1 MNRQQFSE
9 LVKDPGAL
17 GAESVIE
24 LESLLRQYPYC
35 TSAQLLLALVL
46 LQQNHPNYQS
56 QFKKAVAYA
65 GDRRR
70 LKELLEGKRTFV
82 TVKQPAVE
90 ASLENEDP
98 LQIPAAEASDGT
110 VAAGIAE
117 IQTAIVAETQAEE
130 QDVALLLRVPEP
142 KHENFIEESV
152 ISEEELALASPD
164 LRAEDVP
171 VHAESRPLHT
181 LNRQTEISKEKLSQE
196 DLLTIVRKRL
206 AEINAE
212 KSISVQKTETPATD
226 KEPRPSE
233 APGGQS
239 SAVNRSKEEIIET
252 FIREEPQISRPKKEF
267 FSPTSSS
274 QRSNMDEEDII
285 SETLAL
291 LYAKQGNMQKAI
303 HIYEKLSLR
312 FSEKSRYF
320 AARIENLKG
329 NAQQP

>member
-70 LKELLEGKRTFV
+70 LKELLEGKRTVV

-90 ASLENEDP
+90 VSLENEDS
-98 LQIPAAEASDGT
+98 LQIPAAEASVGT

-117 IQTAIVAETQAEE
+117 ILTAIVAETQAEE
-130 QDVALLLRVPEP
+130 QDVALLLPVPEP
-142 KHENFIEESV
+142 RHENFIEESV

-164 LRAEDVP
+164 LRADDVP
-171 VHAESRPLHT
+171 VQAESRPLHT

-212 KSISVQKTETPATD
+212 KSLSVQKNETPATD
-226 KEPRPSE
+226 KEPRPAE
-233 APGGQS
+233 APGVQS
-239 SAVNRSKEEIIET
+239 SAVNRSKEEIIER

>member
-9 LVKDPGAL
+9 LIKEPGAL